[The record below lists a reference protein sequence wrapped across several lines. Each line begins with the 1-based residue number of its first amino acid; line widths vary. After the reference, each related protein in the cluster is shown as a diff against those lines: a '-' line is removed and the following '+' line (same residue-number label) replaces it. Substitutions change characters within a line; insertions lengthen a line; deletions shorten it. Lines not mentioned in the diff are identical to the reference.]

1 MRLADL
7 FTGGG
12 YSKALEERD
21 KLASSA
27 YGSSGYTNA
36 QTQAMRMAADMAK
49 SRIASKL
56 GEQMSG
62 NQSIG
67 ERLANSNVSPED
79 NYANMFHEMDTKGV
93 EAAEDR
99 IAQQLANAKNAQ
111 AAVGR
116 GVESLAS
123 GLDAGLK
130 AGLGYYKQGQAKR
143 QAVQSMK
150 ENEGKNGMPSNL
162 PPLQK

>member
-1 MRLADL
+1 
-7 FTGGG
+7 
-12 YSKALEERD
+12 
-21 KLASSA
+21 
-27 YGSSGYTNA
+27 
-36 QTQAMRMAADMAK
+36 
-49 SRIASKL
+49 
-56 GEQMSG
+56 MSG